1 MATGSLSSSAPLAA
15 FIEPFIEG
23 RRALV
28 FGSALATTPRLLLER
43 GARLVHVCDPA
54 PLRVAEAVERAAAPG
69 LSFSTFSDEVLA
81 SRDGSFD
88 CVLVENLGA
97 FDARAVVARA
107 RRLLAPRGVALFVT
121 PNREATTP
129 LLPPPEPTAAPLD
142 YYALYDLVAG
152 EFEHVRMLGQA
163 PFVGYAVV
171 DFAPEAAPE
180 PLIDSEFIPRG
191 SEEPEL
197 FVALASRHRTGLAGY
212 AVIQLPL
219 HRVLSGSAV
228 SPRAALPAE
237 EVLSVDLA
245 RKLKQQEGWITE
257 LESRAETADERADR
271 AEEEL
276 ERLRA
281 ELAKKSH
288 EPPRLAPPPLPPP
301 PAASFAPDPAR
312 ERALAEERKRRL
324 ELEQENARL
333 RELEPAAHKLR
344 ELEARLAQ
352 RDASTGELEA
362 RATTHATRLAER
374 DGRLAELERTVAE
387 RNARLAELERTVA
400 ERNARLAE
408 LERTVAE
415 RNARLA
421 ELERTVAERNTRV
434 IELERTS
441 AEADTS
447 EVDRLE
453 RQLTERGHELRRL
466 ERAVAEAERVG
477 RELVAE
483 RERTPHGGDPELS
496 RKLDLLSDR
505 LATSEADRL
514 ALTWSAAVPHDPH

>member
-1 MATGSLSSSAPLAA
+1 MPASSLTSTAPLAA

-28 FGSALATTPRLLLER
+28 FGSALSSTPRLLLER

-69 LSFSTFSDEVLA
+69 LSFSTFSDETLA
-81 SRDGSFD
+81 SREGGFD

-107 RRLLAPRGVALFVT
+107 KRLLAPRGVALFVT

-142 YYALYDLVAG
+142 YYALYDLVAA

-171 DFAPEAAPE
+171 DFAPDAAPE

-212 AVIQLPL
+212 AVVQLPL

-228 SPRAALPAE
+228 SPRAALPPQ

-245 RKLKQQEGWITE
+245 RKLKQQEAWITE
-257 LESRAETADERADR
+257 LEARAETADERADA
-271 AEEEL
+271 AEEKL
-276 ERLRA
+276 EQLRA
-281 ELAKKSH
+281 ESGHARH
-288 EPPRLAPPPLPPP
+288 EAPRA
-301 PAASFAPDPAR
+301 FAPAPTPAPDLS
-312 ERALAEERKRRL
+312 ARR
-324 ELEQENARL
+324 ELEQQSARL
-333 RELEPAAHKLR
+333 RELERQNARLPELERQNARLPELERQNARLPELERQNARLPELERQNARLRDLEPALTKVR
-344 ELEARLAQ
+344 ELEARVGE
-352 RDASTGELEA
+352 RDARVAELEA
-362 RATTHATRLAER
+362 LVAGHAARLAER
-374 DGRLAELERTVAE
+374 EARITELERAGAADD
-387 RNARLAELERTVA
+387 NGPEL
-400 ERNARLAE
+400 
-408 LERTVAE
+408 
-415 RNARLA
+415 
-421 ELERTVAERNTRV
+421 
-434 IELERTS
+434 
-441 AEADTS
+441 
-447 EVDRLE
+447 DRLE
-453 RQLTERGHELRRL
+453 QQLTERGRELRRV
-466 ERAVAEAERVG
+466 ERATLEAERVG
-477 RELVAE
+477 RELVTELE
-483 RERTPHGGDPELS
+483 RARNGGDPELS

-514 ALTWSAAVPHDPH
+514 ALKWAADAARIAPSS